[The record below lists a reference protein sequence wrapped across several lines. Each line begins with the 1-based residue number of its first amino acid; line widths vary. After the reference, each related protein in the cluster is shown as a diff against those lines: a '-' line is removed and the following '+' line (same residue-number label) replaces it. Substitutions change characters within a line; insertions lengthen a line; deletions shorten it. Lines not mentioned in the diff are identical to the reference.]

1 MNFRKI
7 NNITGWAVGLIAC
20 LVYILS
26 REAGGSFWDCGEF
39 VSCAYKVQMPHPP
52 GAPLFVLLGRFFIIL
67 FGDNNAHAASA
78 VNLMSAVASG
88 LSILFLFWTITHFA
102 RKMFVAVGEEMT
114 SQQIFT
120 VMSAGVVGAL
130 AYCFSDSFWYSAV
143 EGEVYALSAFFT
155 ALCFWAV
162 LKWEHA
168 DEKAGNDIVART
180 RADRWLVFIFFM
192 TGLSIGVHL
201 LNLLII
207 PAIVMIYYFRRY
219 QYKLR
224 GAIFAFV
231 VGCILTG
238 LVQVVIVKYSMKA
251 ASIFDVVAVNNF
263 HFGFFTGFAFYF
275 VLVAA
280 LIVIGLRFKENKVS
294 TKQLSFWLAGMLIL
308 LFLPLIASGDSG
320 FLSVIKLL
328 VIGAIGFLAYFFKK
342 GSLRIIKLGIW
353 CYAFTMLGL
362 STYFTTLIRSNANPA
377 IDMYNI
383 DNPMSL
389 VGLLNREQYGDW
401 PIMYGQNFLAKNV
414 SSKEGDMQYAKGK
427 DKYVEIGKERLPE
440 YDDKDKQLFPRT
452 WDASN
457 EQGHFDFYITWLNLD
472 VIRANELS
480 QVTSVGDGVV
490 QTVDAQGKPHNYS
503 FDDTYACVVQE
514 GQTLQPNDP
523 TASRIAVKR
532 PSYGD
537 NMQYFFT
544 YQMGLMYWRYFMWNF
559 AGKQNDLQGFS
570 NVRDGNWVTGIPFI
584 DNARLGDQDKMPATS
599 KNNKAHNNLYLFPF
613 LLGILGC
620 VFQFLKNRKDWIVTF
635 LLFFFTGIAIVIYLN
650 QPGNQ
655 PRERDYAFAGSCYA
669 FAIWIGLAVP
679 AFVKLIR
686 DKLDKNLF
694 NNTLIFGAVLT
705 FLIGLMSS
713 CYETGSAM
721 IMSSLMMTVLYVALT
736 GLVTLVIRAI
746 TSGGQNHKLVNIA
759 VGVICLIAPVLM
771 AQREW
776 DDHDRSTK
784 RLARDSAVDYLQ
796 SCAPNAI
803 LFTFGDNDTYP
814 LWYAQEVENVRPDI
828 RIINNS
834 LLGIDWYINQMRYK
848 VNDSPPIDLI
858 LSADQIRG
866 DERNVVYVIPKDR
879 NEKNYSDLHTL
890 IKDFI
895 GSSDPSKR
903 YATQGGDLLYYIPTS
918 KVSVP
923 VDTSLVRRNGTVN
936 ADDTIVPIL
945 NLDLRSSY
953 ILKNDLAILDIIAS
967 NKWQRPIYF
976 TAPYGSLGFGDYLR
990 KDGLTYRL
998 VPAVLKQPQNKWKT
1012 NELLRANVL
1021 QMRDINVEFAKNNLM
1036 NKFIFTSGKGTY
1048 FDEENRRH
1056 ALNIR
1061 GTFAEVAGDIADLG
1075 QKEDA
1080 KKLLR
1085 RCDSLINNQDLP
1097 YGMIFSGHGGYHNI
1111 FGTIFLEAC
1120 YKAGD
1125 TVLAAKVKAD
1135 LVRELKQEQDYY
1147 NYIKTEKESSYTM
1160 LQQDDALNHDLLQLT
1175 DELEKIYN
1183 PKPASTI
1190 TPPGVKPDS
1199 LLRLDTNIKNKIFTP
1214 RKDSQQKK

>member
-1 MNFRKI
+1 MNFRKV

-20 LVYILS
+20 AVYILS

-67 FGDNNAHAASA
+67 FGNNQTHAASA

-88 LSILFLFWTITHFA
+88 LAILFLFWTITHFA

-114 SQQIFT
+114 GQQIFT

-155 ALCFWAV
+155 ALCFWAM

-168 DEKAGNDIVART
+168 DEKAGNDQAARN
-180 RADRWLVFIFFM
+180 RADRWIVFIFFM

-219 QYKLR
+219 QYKLW

-231 VGCILTG
+231 IGCMLTG

-251 ASIFDVVAVNNF
+251 ASIFDVYAVNNL
-263 HFGFFTGFAFYF
+263 HLGFFTGFGFYF
-275 VLVAA
+275 VLVAG
-280 LIVIGLRFKENKVS
+280 LIVLGLRFKENKVS
-294 TKQLSFWLAGMLIL
+294 KQQLSFWLAGMLIL

-320 FLSVIKLL
+320 ALSILKLL
-328 VIGAIGFLAYFFKK
+328 IIGAVGFLAYLFRK

-353 CYAFTMLGL
+353 CYAFTILGI
-362 STYFTTLIRSNANPA
+362 STYFTTLIRSNADPA

-389 VGLLNREQYGDW
+389 VGLLNRDQYGDW
-401 PIMYGQNFLAKNV
+401 PIVKGQNFLAEPTT
-414 SSKEGDMQYAKGK
+414 SKEGDMQYAKANG
-427 DKYVEIGKERLPE
+427 KYVEIGKESIPE
-440 YDDKDKQLFPRT
+440 YDEKDKMLFPRT
-452 WDASN
+452 WDSQN
-457 EQGHFDFYITWLNLD
+457 EQGHFDFYISWLNLD
-472 VIRANELS
+472 VIKANEYS
-480 QVTSVGDGVV
+480 QVTSVGDGMV
-490 QTVDAQGKPHNYS
+490 QTVNVQGKPYTYS
-503 FDDTYACVVQE
+503 FEDNYASVVQE
-514 GQTLQPNDP
+514 GQTLQPGD
-523 TASRIAVKR
+523 RIAVKKPNYR
-532 PSYGD
+532 D
-537 NMQYFFT
+537 NMEYLFT

-559 AGKQNDLQGFS
+559 AGKQNDLQGFG
-570 NVRDGNWVTGIPFI
+570 NVRDGNWISGISLI

-599 KNNKAHNNLYLFPF
+599 KNNKADNKLYLFPF

-620 VFQFLKNRKDWIVTF
+620 VFQFLRNRKDWIVTF
-635 LLFFFTGIAIVIYLN
+635 LLFFMTGLAIVFYLN

-705 FLIGLMSS
+705 FLIGVMSS

-721 IMSSLMMTVLYVALT
+721 ILSSLMMTVLYVALT
-736 GLVTLVIRAI
+736 AILTLAIRAI
-746 TSGGQNHKLVNIA
+746 SSGGQNHKLVNIA
-759 VGVICLIAPVLM
+759 TGVVCLIAPILM

-776 DDHDRSTK
+776 NDHDRSTK
-784 RLARDSAVDYLQ
+784 RLSRDSAVDYLQ

-834 LLGIDWYINQMRYK
+834 LLGIDWYINQLRYK
-848 VNDSPPIDLI
+848 VNESPPIDVI
-858 LSADQIRG
+858 WGEDKIRG
-866 DERNVVYVIPKDR
+866 DKRNFILVMPKDQK
-879 NEKNYSDLHTL
+879 ETTYSDLYTL
-890 IKDFI
+890 MKDFAQ
-895 GSSDPSKR
+895 SDDPSKQINHPR
-903 YATQGGDLLYYIPTS
+903 YGMLNYLPTR
-918 KVSVP
+918 KVSIP
-923 VDTSLVRRNGTVN
+923 VDLDVVRKNGTVN
-936 ADDTIVPIL
+936 ADDSVVSVL
-945 NLDLRSSY
+945 NLDLNRSY
-953 ILKNDLAILDIIAS
+953 LPKNDIAILNIIAA

-976 TAPYGSLGFGDYLR
+976 TAPYGSLGFGQYLR

-998 VPAVLKQPQNKWKT
+998 VPVILKQPEANWLTNQQLGQN
-1012 NELLRANVL
+1012 VI
-1021 QMRDINVEFAKNNLM
+1021 QMRDINVPFIKDNLM

-1061 GTFAEVAGDIADLG
+1061 GTFAEVAGDIADMG

-1080 KKLLR
+1080 KRLLR
-1085 RCDSLINNQDLP
+1085 RCDSLINNKDLP

-1111 FGTIFLEAC
+1111 YGTVFLEAC

-1135 LVRELKQEQDYY
+1135 LLNEIKQEDAYY
-1147 NYIKTEKESSYTM
+1147 NYMQTEKESSYK
-1160 LQQDDALNHDLLQLT
+1160 
-1175 DELEKIYN
+1175 ELEPDARLNRGLMMIVDSLDKKYN
-1183 PKPASTI
+1183 PKLNTI
-1190 TPPGVKPDS
+1190 IPPGTKKDS
-1199 LLRLDTNIKNKIFTP
+1199 LSQLLDTLINGKYYKPKNDSPK
-1214 RKDSQQKK
+1214 RK